1 MVLSERYKNT
11 VRLNLEVIYIYG
23 ATGTGKTRGVLEENG
38 YENVYRVT
46 DYLHPFDGY
55 SSQPVLCFEEFYSS
69 LSLKQMLVYCDI
81 YPLQLPCRYV
91 NKIACYEKVYI
102 ISNWELERQYEQQ
115 QTFDAE
121 TWKAFL
127 RRIKRVITYDED
139 GTRTEYASV
148 EEYMN
153 RNKGDDFYEV

>member
-1 MVLSERYKNT
+1 MRQRTPRSTQSRSSAASDVYK
-11 VRLNLEVIYIYG
+11 R
-23 ATGTGKTRGVLEENG
+23 
-38 YENVYRVT
+38 
-46 DYLHPFDGY
+46 
-55 SSQPVLCFEEFYSS
+55 Q
-69 LSLKQMLVYCDI
+69 VYCDI